1 MVSADTI
8 IELAVCSCG
17 HEIARHDARGCPGAR
32 ATFCMCTLTPS
43 AALDDAIERI
53 HRSNSTGRATMNGMR
68 GHSSVRTTARSARF

>member
-32 ATFCMCTLTPS
+32 ATFCMCVLTPS

-53 HRSNSTGRATMNGMR
+53 RRSNTVGRLSPQRAR
-68 GHSSVRTTARSARF
+68 SHSPARTTVRSARI